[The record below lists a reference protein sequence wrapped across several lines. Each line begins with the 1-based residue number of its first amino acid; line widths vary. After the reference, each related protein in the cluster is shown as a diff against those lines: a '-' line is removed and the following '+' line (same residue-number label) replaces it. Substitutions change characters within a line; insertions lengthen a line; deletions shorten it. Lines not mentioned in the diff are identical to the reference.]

1 MKITSKKEALL
12 EHVSIES
19 INDHEISLIVS
30 NKMAEMHLEKLQ
42 KEIEK
47 SCSSLLKK
55 EMVIRWTFM
64 SKEQL
69 AGSLF

>member
-55 EMVIRWTFM
+55 EISIRWTFM

>member
-55 EMVIRWTFM
+55 EMMIRWTFM